1 MTALVVQCVH
11 GCRTRTEWEDSQ
23 GASLSNTIPSCL
35 IPAYVKDARGLMTFA
50 LVENR
55 AIKLN

>member
-11 GCRTRTEWEDSQ
+11 GCRTRMDWEDSQ
-23 GASLSNTIPSCL
+23 GTSLSNAIPSCL

-50 LVENR
+50 LVETEQ
-55 AIKLN
+55 LS

>member
-1 MTALVVQCVH
+1 MSGHT
-11 GCRTRTEWEDSQ
+11 TRTEWEDGQ
-23 GASLSNTIPSCL
+23 GTSLSNAIPSCL
-35 IPAYVKDARGLMTFA
+35 ISAYVKDARGLMTFA